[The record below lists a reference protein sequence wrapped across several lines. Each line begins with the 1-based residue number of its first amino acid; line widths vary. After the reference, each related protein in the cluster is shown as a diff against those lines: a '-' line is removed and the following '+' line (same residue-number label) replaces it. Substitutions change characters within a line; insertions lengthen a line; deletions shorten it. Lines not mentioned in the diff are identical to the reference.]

1 MDDTAIKQLFSPLW
15 NDVKE
20 EDQFYN
26 RKPLLAHYTS
36 IQVLES
42 ILKNDELWFSN
53 PLFMNDLKE
62 VRFAILE
69 GVDLIRN
76 SDEIE
81 RALRT
86 PERVNLFKQHFD
98 YYFNK
103 FADDDILDT
112 YILCL
117 AEHNN
122 ANNDGTLSMWRG
134 YGNNASGAAIVF
146 DSAKIEA
153 VDGTPIAIAKVIY
166 ATEEEQIIWMK
177 DTISKFIEIFNTTS
191 IPDDKLYIAAFAL
204 FERIQIFALFTK
216 DHGFKEEN
224 EWRIVYMKD
233 RDSDKK
239 LEPMYSYFIGPR
251 GIEPKLKL
259 KLTPV
264 PDFMP
269 PDLSL
274 IKLIDRIILGPGT
287 SSPLAKATIFRM
299 LDIVGKSELK
309 EKVRTS
315 TIPFRSM

>member
-1 MDDTAIKQLFSPLW
+1 MI
-15 NDVKE
+15 
-20 EDQFYN
+20 
-26 RKPLLAHYTS
+26 
-36 IQVLES
+36 
-42 ILKNDELWFSN
+42 
-53 PLFMNDLKE
+53 DLKE

-69 GVDLIRN
+69 GVNLIRN

-117 AEHNN
+117 AEHDN

-146 DSAKIEA
+146 DSAKITV
-153 VDGTPIAIAKVIY
+153 VDGTPIAIAKLNY
-166 ATEEEQIIWMK
+166 ATGEEQIIWMK
-177 DTISKFIEIFNTTS
+177 DTISKFIEILNITS

-216 DHGFKEEN
+216 DHEFKEEK

-233 RDSDKK
+233 RDPDKK
-239 LEPMYSYFIGPR
+239 LEPMYSYFIGPPA
-251 GIEPKLKL
+251 IEPKL

-264 PDFMP
+264 PDFMS

-274 IKLIDRIILGPGT
+274 ITLIDRIILGPGT

-315 TIPFRSM
+315 TILFRSI